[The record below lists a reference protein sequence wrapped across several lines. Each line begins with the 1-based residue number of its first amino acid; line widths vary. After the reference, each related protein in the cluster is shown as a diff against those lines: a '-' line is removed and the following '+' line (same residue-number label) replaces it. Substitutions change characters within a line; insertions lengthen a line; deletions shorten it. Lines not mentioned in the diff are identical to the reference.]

1 MNCFSQ
7 EELEILRR
15 LAGFIAQGNAETRI
29 GKMPGVQNM
38 TSQQQGQGH
47 PLGQGQIQ
55 GQNRL
60 GNIKC
65 FHCSNFGH
73 FKRDCPVLKAE
84 QSLNSDHGVTDQGNT
99 ANRDSFW

>member
-1 MNCFSQ
+1 M
-7 EELEILRR
+7 
-15 LAGFIAQGNAETRI
+15 I

-47 PLGQGQIQ
+47 PLGQGQIHGQ
-55 GQNRL
+55 GRL

-84 QSLNSDHGVTDQGNT
+84 QSLNPDHGLQTRETQRIGTPSGNQEQF
-99 ANRDSFW
+99 NSPDIDLN